1 MKKKERSNMEKLL
14 KLREAFGEKGID
26 GMLIASSYNRRYMTN
41 FTGTAGVALISAD
54 KAVFITD
61 FRYMEQANEQIEDF
75 EIVEHKGLMVQ
86 EIAKQAERLGIQQ
99 LGFEQQHVT
108 FAEFALYKKSISA
121 QLVPVSDIVEKLRL
135 IKTDSEIKILKEA
148 AKIAD
153 AAFEHILTFIRPGVT
168 ELDVSNELEFFMRK
182 QGAASSS
189 FDIIV
194 ASGYRSALPH
204 GVASQK
210 VIEKGEFVTLDFGA
224 YYQGYC
230 SDITRTIAVGAVS
243 EQLKTI
249 YDTVLQAQLRGMNG
263 IKAGMTGKEADAL
276 TRDYIAEKGYGQYF
290 GHSTGHGLGM
300 EVHESPG
307 LSMKSDT
314 ILQPGMVVTV
324 EPGIYIAN
332 VGGVRI
338 EDDTVITLEGNES
351 LTHSTK
357 ELIIL

>member
-1 MKKKERSNMEKLL
+1 MGKLMG
-14 KLREAFGEKGID
+14 LRESFAKHGID
-26 GMLIASSYNRRYMTN
+26 GILITSGYNRRYITN
-41 FTGTAGVALISAD
+41 FTGTAGVAVVSAE

-61 FRYMEQANEQIEDF
+61 FRYVEQASEQIEEF
-75 EIVEHKGLMVQ
+75 EIIQHKGPMIE
-86 EIAKQAERLGIQQ
+86 EIAKQVERLGIKN

-108 FAEFALYKKSISA
+108 FAEFASYKKSIKA

-182 QGAASSS
+182 QGAVSSS

-204 GVASQK
+204 GVATQK
-210 VIEKGEFVTLDFGA
+210 TIEKGELVTLDFGA
-224 YYQGYC
+224 YYKGYC
-230 SDITRTIAVGAVS
+230 SDITRTVAVGDVS
-243 EQLKTI
+243 DQLKTI
-249 YDTVLQAQLRGMNG
+249 YDVVLQAQLRGMNG

-276 TRDYIAEKGYGQYF
+276 TRDYISEKGYGEYF

-300 EVHESPG
+300 EVHEGPA
-307 LSMKSDT
+307 LSVRSDT
-314 ILQPGMVVTV
+314 LLQPGMVVTV

-338 EDDTVITLEGNES
+338 EDDTVVTLEGNES

-357 ELIIL
+357 ELITL

>member
-1 MKKKERSNMEKLL
+1 MGKLMG
-14 KLREAFGEKGID
+14 LRESFAKNGID
-26 GMLIASSYNRRYMTN
+26 GILITSGYNRRYITN
-41 FTGTAGVALISAD
+41 FTGTAGVAIVSAE

-61 FRYMEQANEQIEDF
+61 FRYMEQANEQIEEF
-75 EIVEHKGLMVQ
+75 EIIQHKGLIIE
-86 EIAKQAERLGIQQ
+86 EIAKQVERLGIKN

-108 FAEFALYKKSISA
+108 FAEFASYKKNIQA
-121 QLVPVSDIVEKLRL
+121 QLVPVSDVVEKLRL

-182 QGAASSS
+182 QGAVSSS

-204 GVASQK
+204 GVATQK
-210 VIEKGEFVTLDFGA
+210 TIEKGELVTLDFGA
-224 YYQGYC
+224 YYKGYC
-230 SDITRTIAVGAVS
+230 SDITRTVAVGDVS
-243 EQLKTI
+243 DQLKTI
-249 YDTVLQAQLRGMNG
+249 YDVVLQAQLRGMNG

-276 TRDYIAEKGYGQYF
+276 TRDYISEKGYGEYF

-300 EVHESPG
+300 EVHEGPA
-307 LSMKSDT
+307 LSVRSDT
-314 ILQPGMVVTV
+314 LLQPGMVVTV

-338 EDDTVITLEGNES
+338 EDDTVVTLEGNES